1 LDFWNCVEEIPLFFS
16 DSDKHILLAS
26 LSRENKRFEKEEK
39 TVNGYFFTFFS
50 IWAWALCSALSLVF
64 FFILRNLAEYIF
76 IGRNYPEI

>member
-64 FFILRNLAEYIF
+64 LFLYC
-76 IGRNYPEI
+76 EI